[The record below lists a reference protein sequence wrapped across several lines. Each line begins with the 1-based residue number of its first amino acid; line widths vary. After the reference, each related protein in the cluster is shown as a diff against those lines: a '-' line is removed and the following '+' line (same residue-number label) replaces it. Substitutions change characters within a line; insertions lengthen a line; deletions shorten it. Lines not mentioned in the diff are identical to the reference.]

1 MGSNYAKRYSEEY
14 KRDAVELVRS
24 SGRTVTEV
32 ARELGISPES
42 LAGMGAE
49 GPCHAGDWTVVGTG
63 RSGQAADDRD
73 EELKRL
79 RKLTVEQA
87 KTIEILKKATAF
99 FVKESDR

>member
-1 MGSNYAKRYSEEY
+1 MGSKYTKRYSEEY
-14 KRDAVELVRS
+14 KRDAIELVRS

-32 ARELGISPES
+32 ARELGISSES
-42 LAGMGAE
+42 LRSWVKKASAAQDSGSGPAGRAGQSGA
-49 GPCHAGDWTVVGTG
+49 
-63 RSGQAADDRD
+63 DRD

-79 RKLTVEQA
+79 RKLTAEQA